1 MPFRLYRIAVVLS
14 VVFLAACTI
23 NKTKYTSG
31 IIGCPERMIT
41 IAESSGGF
49 TANTWTARCDGKTF
63 YCTYAGI
70 GNVTCSPSMID
81 E

>member
-1 MPFRLYRIAVVLS
+1 MLFRLYRGVVLS

-49 TANTWTARCDGKTF
+49 TANTWAMEKLFTARTLALGT
-63 YCTYAGI
+63 
-70 GNVTCSPSMID
+70 SPVVLQW
-81 E
+81 